1 MFIVKYYI
9 LIAIACFSIAAFV
22 PNVLFSLLL
31 VWSGLSMSIVSAAYI
46 FEMPSIFRKN
56 NDGKIAWWIRW
67 AFIPFFLG
75 IRLYNTWA
83 IKRDKVDPIQQVGE
97 GLYVSRR
104 LLPSDLS
111 FLQSQNITCIVD
123 VTAEFSGLESA
134 MTSEEFHYLNTPVLD
149 HQAPKLRKLKHAL
162 NWIDTQISQSRS
174 VVVHCALGR
183 GRSVFVVAAYLL
195 AKNPSLSVEQVL
207 KNINDVR
214 STAQLNKKQLKVLNA
229 ISDKGLLNLEDKCC
243 LIANPVAGGGKW
255 QTSEQQVI
263 RELTQK
269 FNLDIVTTSKEVSAE
284 SLAEQ
289 AKDRNTSH
297 IIVSGGDGTVSEVA
311 RQIAGTDTA
320 LGVIPLGTANALC
333 HVLYGFATK
342 VSPVEKA
349 CEAILSGKSKKMD
362 LAYCNDQPILLIL
375 GIGFEEKMIDY
386 AHREQKN
393 KNGQLAY
400 LSGLFSAVVAGES
413 QWFEVTKDGGPTR
426 EAELQSLVVA
436 NTSPFSTV
444 LAQGGKEP
452 RPDDGQLHITYLE
465 NTASLGERTLA
476 LSDVLLSS
484 LGLKE
489 QVSFFD
495 YEPAKQVKIDSNRP
509 IHYVIDGEKFSAESL
524 EISIKS
530 QALSVYIP

>member
-1 MFIVKYYI
+1 MGVY
-9 LIAIACFSIAAFV
+9 S
-22 PNVLFSLLL
+22 
-31 VWSGLSMSIVSAAYI
+31 
-46 FEMPSIFRKN
+46 
-56 NDGKIAWWIRW
+56 
-67 AFIPFFLG
+67 FFLG

-149 HQAPKLRKLKHAL
+149 HQAPKLPKLKHAL

-195 AKNPSLSVEQVL
+195 AKNSSLSVEQVL

-311 RQIAGTDTA
+311 RQIVGTDTA

-413 QWFEVTKDGGPTR
+413 Q
-426 EAELQSLVVA
+426 
-436 NTSPFSTV
+436 
-444 LAQGGKEP
+444 
-452 RPDDGQLHITYLE
+452 
-465 NTASLGERTLA
+465 
-476 LSDVLLSS
+476 
-484 LGLKE
+484 
-489 QVSFFD
+489 
-495 YEPAKQVKIDSNRP
+495 
-509 IHYVIDGEKFSAESL
+509 
-524 EISIKS
+524 
-530 QALSVYIP
+530 